1 MKVVY
6 QSLKETKGLRI
17 ASTYHPPKTNSVND
31 ISENLLSELRTKF
44 KSLEEIKKIEA
55 EVRK

>member
-1 MKVVY
+1 MRVVY
-6 QSLKETKGLRI
+6 QSTKESKGLKL

-44 KSLEEIKKIEA
+44 KSLAEIREIEA
-55 EVRK
+55 KVKK